1 MHSLHMLFYLVGIGH
16 LHKTNAY
23 NHNMTKIGK
32 ELRIGI
38 IGVVP
43 NIYIDE
49 ENVIRGSDITALR
62 SLSGKMGFE
71 YNISEGRNFDDVV
84 KQVCFESEYQMKG
97 APELCRY
104 G

>member
-1 MHSLHMLFYLVGIGH
+1 MPSFNMLFYLVGMGQFLI
-16 LHKTNAY
+16 TNAY

-43 NIYIDE
+43 NIFIDE

-62 SLSGKMGFE
+62 SLSEKMGID
-71 YNISEGRNFDDVV
+71 YKISEGLNFDSVV
-84 KQVCFESEYQMKG
+84 KQVCFESEFLMK
-97 APELCRY
+97 
-104 G
+104 